1 MQYNYSTIWQGELR
15 MPEDNSSIQSQEAEA
30 APEVVYSFDKSGAA
44 KYATFAAFRVFNS
57 DLFIDF
63 YQTAP
68 EDRSG
73 RTVLCHHL
81 VERIALPLDIVKGF
95 ATGLANVVAT
105 VESNQNIVLPNHRQ
119 ASPEDK
125 IKIW

>member
-1 MQYNYSTIWQGELR
+1 
-15 MPEDNSSIQSQEAEA
+15 MPEENNSAQPQEKSAN
-30 APEVVYSFDKSGAA
+30 PDVIYSFDKSKAA
-44 KYATFAAFRVFNS
+44 KYSTFAAFRVFNR

-73 RTVLCHHL
+73 TIVLCHYL
-81 VERIALPLDIVKGF
+81 VERIALPLDSIKGF
-95 ATGLANVVAT
+95 ATGLANIVAM
-105 VESNQNIVLPNHRQ
+105 VEAEQNIVLPNYRQ
-119 ASPEDK
+119 ASPDDK